1 MNFLA
6 NKFINYWSELF
17 PNPVTELKFSN
28 NFELLVAVILSAQ
41 CTDKR
46 VNAITKDLFKKYSTP
61 EQFASLKQ
69 EELEKQ
75 IYSCGFYRN
84 KAKNLINA
92 SRVIVNEFNGK
103 VPMTMPDLKKL
114 AGVGQ
119 KTAGVIY
126 SVAFGG
132 DAMPVDTHV
141 FRVSNRLK
149 ISKSKNV
156 KKCEEDLKNFF
167 DKSTWSKVHHQM
179 VLFGRYYCKARSPE
193 CEVCKLKENCH
204 YYNEKIKQKLNKK
217 KIKENVKNK

>member
-1 MNFLA
+1 MNFFA
-6 NKFINYWSELF
+6 NKLINYWNELF
-17 PNPVTELKFSN
+17 PSPVTELKFNN

-46 VNAITKDLFKKYSTP
+46 VNAITKNLFKKYNTP

-92 SRVIVNEFNGK
+92 SRVIVNEFNGEI
-103 VPMTMPDLKKL
+103 PTTMQDLKRL
-114 AGVGQ
+114 DGVGQ
-119 KTAGVIY
+119 KTAGVVY

-149 ISKSKNV
+149 ISESKNV
-156 KKCEEDLKNFF
+156 KKCEEDLKRFF
-167 DKSTWSKVHHQM
+167 DKSVWNKVHHQM

-193 CEVCKLKENCH
+193 CEICKLKENCL
-204 YYNEKIKQKLNKK
+204 YYKIKQKK
-217 KIKENVKNK
+217 